1 MKKAWNDVK
10 SFVTIVM
17 TIGLIVLLLVPNVNP
32 PKEILALYC
41 TSYGAV
47 ITYFFTRKENKELH
61 GLGIKSVKKTVN
73 KYNGIME
80 ISSENNEFMV
90 NVILYL

>member
-32 PKEILALYC
+32 PKEILALDC

-47 ITYFFTRKENKELH
+47 ITYFFTRKENKGE
-61 GLGIKSVKKTVN
+61 
-73 KYNGIME
+73 E
-80 ISSENNEFMV
+80 
-90 NVILYL
+90 

>member
-10 SFVTIVM
+10 SFVTVIM
-17 TIGLIVLLLVPNVNP
+17 TVGLIVLLLVPNINP

-47 ITYFFTRKENKELH
+47 ITYFFTKKEDN
-61 GLGIKSVKKTVN
+61 VKN
-73 KYNGIME
+73 DENGE
-80 ISSENNEFMV
+80 K
-90 NVILYL
+90 

>member
-1 MKKAWNDVK
+1 MKKAWDDVK

-17 TIGLIVLLLVPNVNP
+17 TVGLIVLLLVPTINP

-47 ITYFFTRKENKELH
+47 ITYFFTRKDDKND
-61 GLGIKSVKKTVN
+61 N
-73 KYNGIME
+73 
-80 ISSENNEFMV
+80 
-90 NVILYL
+90 

>member
-10 SFVTIVM
+10 SFVTVIM
-17 TIGLIVLLLVPNVNP
+17 TIGLIVLLLVPNINP

-47 ITYFFTRKENKELH
+47 ITYFFT
-61 GLGIKSVKKTVN
+61 KKDDN
-73 KYNGIME
+73 AKN
-80 ISSENNEFMV
+80 SENIEKSSNDS
-90 NVILYL
+90 ILPDE